1 MRSLISM
8 LAGALFGMGLLV
20 SDMVNTQKV
29 QGWLDLF
36 GAWDPTLAFV
46 LGGGIIPMVIAWSI
60 VASRAA
66 PITGGG
72 FPAPP
77 SPRISQDL
85 ALGSVLFGVGWG
97 LVGLC
102 PGPAMASLSF
112 GGWSGALF
120 MVSMLAGMAVLPRL
134 RRGLIG
140 GQITQL

>member
-1 MRSLISM
+1 MRSVISL
-8 LAGALFGMGLLV
+8 LAGALFGLGLLV

-46 LGGGIIPMVIAWSI
+46 LGGGIIPMFFAWRLTK
-60 VASRAA
+60 ARAA
-66 PITGGG
+66 PITGGT

-77 SPRISQDL
+77 NPRISQDL

-102 PGPAMASLSF
+102 PGPAMASISF

-120 MVSMLAGMAVLPRL
+120 MAAMLAGMAILPRL
-134 RRGLIG
+134 RRGPIG
-140 GQITQL
+140 GLIRGS